1 MPDAAAPR
9 GGVRRDAGPAR
20 HELPTI
26 DDAALAA
33 ARETDRLLAAAR
45 AAGNDRW
52 ATFFGPLPDRLR
64 DGDLRDLGAA
74 ARRVRAAFG
83 PKDSV
88 RDAFPDDVTEPVIAA
103 TDRLL
108 KTLARHAARGDR

>member
-9 GGVRRDAGPAR
+9 DSRRDAGPAR

-33 ARETDRLLAAAR
+33 ARESDRLLAAAR
-45 AAGNDRW
+45 AAGDDRW
-52 ATFFGPLPDRLR
+52 VTFLAPLPDQLR
-64 DGDLRDLGAA
+64 DGDLRDVQAA
-74 ARRVRAAFG
+74 ARKVRAAFG

-88 RDAFPDDVTEPVIAA
+88 RDAFPEDVTEPVITAI
-103 TDRLL
+103 DRLL
-108 KTLARHAARGDR
+108 KTLARHAVRGDR

>member
-9 GGVRRDAGPAR
+9 DSRRDAGPAR

-33 ARETDRLLAAAR
+33 ARETDRLLGAAR
-45 AAGNDRW
+45 DAGDDRW
-52 ATFFGPLPDRLR
+52 VAFFAPLPDRLR
-64 DGDLRDLGAA
+64 DGDLRDVQAA
-74 ARRVRAAFG
+74 ARKVRAAYG

-88 RDAFPDDVTEPVIAA
+88 RDVFPDDVTEPVINA

-108 KTLARHAARGDR
+108 KVLARHAAKGDR